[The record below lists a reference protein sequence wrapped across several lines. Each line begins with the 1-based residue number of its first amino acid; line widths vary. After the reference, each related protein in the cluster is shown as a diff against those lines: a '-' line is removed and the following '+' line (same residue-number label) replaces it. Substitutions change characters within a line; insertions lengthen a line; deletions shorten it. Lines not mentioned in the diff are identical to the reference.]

1 MFKSKASGNKVTP
14 SNADGGF
21 ALDCDAVRQMVE
33 DMPINVMICDLKD
46 FQITYAN
53 KATLESVKQLE
64 HILDIKAGDLV
75 GTCIDVF
82 HKDPSH
88 QRKLLSDPRNLP
100 HQAQIEVGGEILDLL
115 VTAVNDRNGNYIFPM
130 VTWSIITQKVKAD
143 AKAEQL
149 TQMVEGMPV
158 GVMMCD
164 TGNFEINYMN
174 KFSTEALKGLQEH
187 LPVKVDDMV
196 GQCIDVF
203 HKNPAHQRGILGD
216 PSKLPHQA
224 QIQVGPEILD
234 LLVTPIHDKD
244 GSYMGPMLTWSV
256 VTAKVKADAQAAQL
270 TQMVEGMPIGVMMCD
285 TENFEINYMNKFS
298 TEALKS
304 LQEHLP
310 VKVDDMVG
318 QCIDVFHKNPAHQ
331 RGILGDASKLPHQ
344 AQIQVGPEV
353 LDLLV
358 TPIHDKDGSYMG
370 PMLTWSVVTAKV
382 KADAEAARL
391 TQMVEQMPLGVMMC
405 NTENFEVNYMNKF
418 STEALKGLQEYLP
431 VKVDDMIGQ
440 CIDIFHKVP
449 SHHPGRRLEAAAPG
463 PDPGRTRGARPPG
476 HPDPGQGRQLH
487 GPDADLERRDR
498 QGQGRRRGPASPA
511 DGRQH
516 AYQRHDLRPR
526 GVQAQLHQQ
535 HQPQDAAGDRA
546 PAAGQGGRPDGP
558 VHRHLPPEPL
568 PSAQYPVRPEE
579 PAAQGQHQA
588 GRGDPV
594 ARGQRGDG
602 QERRLPRPDGLL
614 ERDHRPDPHRHQR
627 QRGGRHRGQRRQRA
641 GEHLLFHVGH
651 GGGDLQAGD
660 QRGLGRRAG
669 DQQRADRR
677 LGHRGADQLDPGD
690 QPPGPGGAQ
699 RCHPRRRRGQQD
711 QRDGL
716 IKDIAEQ
723 TNLLALNATIEAARA
738 GEAGKGFAV
747 VASEVKSLA
756 NQTAKATDDI
766 ASQIGSMQSTTTA
779 AVQAIQEITKTIH
792 TISETATAIAG
803 AVEEQQAATQEIA
816 RNVQEASAGTQEVS
830 SNIGGVEQAAGET
843 GSSANQVLEASR
855 ELQTQGQKLRDE
867 IEGFLKTLNVA

>member
-216 PSKLPHQA
+216 
-224 QIQVGPEILD
+224 
-234 LLVTPIHDKD
+234 
-244 GSYMGPMLTWSV
+244 
-256 VTAKVKADAQAAQL
+256 
-270 TQMVEGMPIGVMMCD
+270 
-285 TENFEINYMNKFS
+285 
-298 TEALKS
+298 
-304 LQEHLP
+304 
-310 VKVDDMVG
+310 
-318 QCIDVFHKNPAHQ
+318 
-331 RGILGDASKLPHQ
+331 ASKLPHQ

-449 SHHPGRRLEAAAPG
+449 SHQRAILG
-463 PDPGRTRGARPPG
+463 
-476 HPDPGQGRQLH
+476 
-487 GPDADLERRDR
+487 DASKL
-498 QGQGRRRGPASPA
+498 P
-511 DGRQH
+511 H
-516 AYQRHDLRPR
+516 
-526 GVQAQLHQQ
+526 QAQIQVGPEVLDLLVT
-535 HQPQDAAGDRA
+535 PILDKDGNYMGPMLTWSVVTAKVKADA
-546 PAAGQGGRPDGP
+546 
-558 VHRHLPPEPL
+558 E
-568 PSAQYPVRPEE
+568 AQRLLQMVDNMPINVMTCDPEE
-579 PAAQGQHQA
+579 FK
-588 GRGDPV
+588 
-594 ARGQRGDG
+594 
-602 QERRLPRPDGLL
+602 LNYINSTSLKTL
-614 ERDHRPDPHRHQR
+614 
-627 QRGGRHRGQRRQRA
+627 RA
-641 GEHLLFHVGH
+641 IEHLLPAKADDLMGQCIDIFHQNPSHQRNILSDPKNLPHKANIKLGEETLSLEVSAVMDKS
-651 GGGDLQAGD
+651 GGYLGPMVCWSVITDQIRIATNVSEVVDIVASAANELESTSSSMSATAEETSKQATNVASAAEQATNNVQTVASATEELTSSIQEISRQVQEAHSVATRAAEEANKTNETVDGLAQDAQKIGDVVD
-660 QRGLGRRAG
+660 
-669 DQQRADRR
+669 
-677 LGHRGADQLDPGD
+677 
-690 QPPGPGGAQ
+690 
-699 RCHPRRRRGQQD
+699 
-711 QRDGL
+711 L

-816 RNVQEASAGTQEVS
+816 RNVQEASTGTQEVS